1 MIRARSSVVDRLKH
15 LRSDI
20 LIVGALLV
28 VVAIMLWF
36 MP

>member
-1 MIRARSSVVDRLKH
+1 VWSPRNEAQGGD
-15 LRSDI
+15 
-20 LIVGALLV
+20 LLAMAAMFV